1 MLTAAWAWL
10 WLVIGVAVYVA
21 VFDLTARHRG
31 VLLMTVQFRDWLSD
45 PVIGPFLWG
54 GWVGLFAGLTW
65 HWLTRPR

>member
-1 MLTAAWAWL
+1 MWTAAWAWL
-10 WLVIGVAVYVA
+10 WLAAGVTVYVT

-31 VLLMTVQFRDWLSD
+31 VLLMTVQFRDWLFD
-45 PVIGPFLWG
+45 PVTGPFLWA